1 MNFSSK
7 ITKRERQM
15 QIDELTRELKRTQE
29 EYELIKF
36 KLKGYKNT
44 NSKNP
49 DSSCSNC
56 SQMLHKL
63 EEKSNT
69 IKEKD
74 LLLNDLINFARKFQ
88 NQSNF
93 NDELLK
99 VSNSNRTLFDL
110 LNKSNI
116 NLRIVSTNS
125 NSSSL
130 KLKK

>member
-1 MNFSSK
+1 
-7 ITKRERQM
+7 M

-56 SQMLHKL
+56 SQMLQKL

-69 IKEKD
+69 MKEKD
-74 LLLNDLINFARKFQ
+74 LILNDLTSLVKKFQ
-88 NQSNF
+88 NQSSF

-99 VSNSNRTLFDL
+99 ISNSNRNLFDL

-116 NLRIVSTNS
+116 NLRVVSTNS
-125 NSSSL
+125 NASSL
-130 KLKK
+130 KQLKK